1 MIKLYAN
8 NEINKRKWDSC
19 VADSQNGLIYAYAW
33 YLDIVSPNWS
43 ALIKE
48 DYKAIFPLP
57 IKKKLGI
64 SYISQPLFTQKLG
77 LFSVNDLEDVK
88 SFLKAIQL
96 ALYDISNEHIK
107 IYPKDSKANALNAY
121 QSAKEFEKQGIKV
134 VIGPIFYDSLERL
147 GEINHITFISLTN
160 KTQKIPNNTIA
171 FGININSQIDVLN
184 KYFNEIKVSRI
195 LLLSPKNQFINQIEI
210 IEDSELKLYEVFF
223 YDVSPKKITNEIE
236 KLTKYQDRKKDLER
250 RIKILEKSEL
260 DKDKHEL
267 KKLEQKHT
275 LGKVNFDSVFVVDF
289 GERLKSVLAS
299 FMFSDVSSEK
309 INFFTL
315 NQWFDNTLFGENSL
329 RNLHFPSIDYDNL
342 KKFEKRYFKTYNE
355 KPNEISILAYDALGL
370 IYYCWSNNNFNFK
383 IDQLFNKNG
392 FKGLQGEF
400 IIKDNLSLQQLKI
413 YKVGE
418 KEFIKVY

>member
-1 MIKLYAN
+1 M
-8 NEINKRKWDSC
+8 
-19 VADSQNGLIYAYAW
+19 
-33 YLDIVSPNWS
+33 
-43 ALIKE
+43 
-48 DYKAIFPLP
+48 
-57 IKKKLGI
+57 KKLLIFSIITYLLVTINSTADNQNSNENI
-64 SYISQPLFTQKLG
+64 SEDEKILKVGVLLPLSGKFENIGQSLLKSIQLG
-77 LFSVNDLEDVK
+77 LF
-88 SFLKAIQL
+88 
-96 ALYDISNEHIK
+96 DIDNKNIK
-107 IYPKDSKANALNAY
+107 IYPKDSKGNALDAY
-121 QSAKEFEKQGIKV
+121 LSAKKFQEMGIEI
-134 VIGPIFYDSLERL
+134 VIGPIFHESLERL
-147 GEINHITFISLTN
+147 DEINNITFISATN
-160 KTQKIPNNTIA
+160 KTQEIPKNTIA
-171 FGININSQIDVLN
+171 FGINLDSQMNTLK
-184 KYFNEIKVSRI
+184 KYFDEIKVSKT
-195 LLLSPKNQFINQIEI
+195 LLLSPRSDFNYQTESIAKKDILKFYRTYSY
-210 IEDSELKLYEVFF
+210 DS
-223 YDVSPKKITNEIE
+223 DPKKITGEIE
-236 KLTKYQDRKKDLER
+236 KITKYRERKKDLER

-413 YKVGE
+413 YKVTE

>member
-1 MIKLYAN
+1 M
-8 NEINKRKWDSC
+8 
-19 VADSQNGLIYAYAW
+19 
-33 YLDIVSPNWS
+33 
-43 ALIKE
+43 
-48 DYKAIFPLP
+48 
-57 IKKKLGI
+57 KKLLIFSIITYLLVTINSTADNQNSNENI
-64 SYISQPLFTQKLG
+64 SEDEKILKVGVLLPLSGKFENIGQSLLKSIQLG
-77 LFSVNDLEDVK
+77 LF
-88 SFLKAIQL
+88 
-96 ALYDISNEHIK
+96 DIDNKNIK
-107 IYPKDSKANALNAY
+107 IYPKDSKGNALDAY
-121 QSAKEFEKQGIKV
+121 LSAKKFQEMGIEI
-134 VIGPIFYDSLERL
+134 VIGPIFHESLERL
-147 GEINHITFISLTN
+147 GEINNITFISATN
-160 KTQKIPNNTIA
+160 KTQEIPKNTIA
-171 FGININSQIDVLN
+171 FGINLDSQMNTLK
-184 KYFNEIKVSRI
+184 KYFDEIKVSKT
-195 LLLSPKNQFINQIEI
+195 LLLSPRSDFNYQTESIVKKDILKFYRTYSY
-210 IEDSELKLYEVFF
+210 DS
-223 YDVSPKKITNEIE
+223 DPKKITGEIE
-236 KLTKYQDRKKDLER
+236 KITKYRERKKDLER

-400 IIKDNLSLQQLKI
+400 IIKDNLSLQKLKI
-413 YKVGE
+413 YKVAE